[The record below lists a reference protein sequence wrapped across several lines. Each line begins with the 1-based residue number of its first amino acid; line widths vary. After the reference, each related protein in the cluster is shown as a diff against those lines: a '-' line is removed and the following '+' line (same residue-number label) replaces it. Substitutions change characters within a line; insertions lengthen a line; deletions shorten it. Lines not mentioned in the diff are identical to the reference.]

1 MATAKTKSV
10 WFCKECGNESPK
22 WMGRCPACGEWN
34 TMVEE
39 TVATGKKMTAVTV
52 PGASHKPLKLSEI
65 DSAREQ
71 RISLNNAEVDRI
83 LGGGLVEGSL
93 VLIGGEPGIGK
104 STLSLQIPLNCPALK
119 TLYVTGEE
127 SARQVKLRA
136 SRIGGDDS
144 GCMIYSE
151 TLMENIL
158 EQARAMMPDLMVVD
172 SVQTMFSQNVESS
185 PGSVTQIKETA
196 SMLLRFA
203 KETGVPVIL
212 IGHITKEGSIAGPK
226 ILEHIVDVVLQ
237 FEGDNRGTY
246 RLLRSIKNRFGSTS
260 ELAVFE
266 MTGKGLREVSNP
278 SEMLIPMHEEGLSG
292 VAVSAML
299 DGTRPF
305 LIEVQSLVSS
315 AAYGTPQR
323 SATGFDV
330 RRLNMLL
337 AVLEKRAGFKLG
349 VKDVFLNMAGGLK
362 VSDPACDLA
371 VISAVLSSNFDFAI
385 PSDICF
391 AGEIGLSGEVRP
403 VAQTDRRIIE
413 AARLGFKKI
422 YVSSYSSLEGVGN
435 AAIEV
440 VKVLFFLFFA
450 FCEYGGATST
460 PLDTSLLFLF
470 AFSCLSCHSRTS
482 HDVTHKHLSDCYH
495 LAFCRSFL
503 VLEQCDVLVYLLCST
518 CLVSLPFLLR
528 SMRRYN
534 SVFVALAFFYFS
546 TARCF

>member
-1 MATAKTKSV
+1 MAVTRTKSV

-39 TVATGKKMTAVTV
+39 TVATGKKAAGQSVNV
-52 PGASHKPLKLSEI
+52 PGASHKPMPLADI
-65 DSAREQ
+65 DSSHEQ

-104 STLSLQIPLNCPALK
+104 STLSLQIPLCCPDLK

-127 SARQVKLRA
+127 SAKQVKLRA
-136 SRIGGDDS
+136 ARIGGDDS
-144 GCMIYSE
+144 GCLIYSE
-151 TLMENIL
+151 TLMENIIK
-158 EQARAMMPDLMVVD
+158 EAREIMPDLMVVD
-172 SVQTMFSQNVESS
+172 SVQTMYSQNVESS

-196 SMLLRFA
+196 AMLLRFA

-237 FEGDNRGTY
+237 FEGENRGTY

-385 PSDICF
+385 PADVCF
-391 AGEIGLSGEVRP
+391 AGEVGLSGEIRP

-413 AARLGFKKI
+413 AARLGFKRI
-422 YVSSYSSLEGVGN
+422 YVSSYSSLEGVTEQTAKG
-435 AAIEV
+435 IEV
-440 VKVLFFLFFA
+440 VKV
-450 FCEYGGATST
+450 SDV
-460 PLDTSLLFLF
+460 PSL
-470 AFSCLSCHSRTS
+470 
-482 HDVTHKHLSDCYH
+482 
-495 LAFCRSFL
+495 CRSLFKG
-503 VLEQCDVLVYLLCST
+503 E
-518 CLVSLPFLLR
+518 
-528 SMRRYN
+528 
-534 SVFVALAFFYFS
+534 
-546 TARCF
+546 

>member
-1 MATAKTKSV
+1 
-10 WFCKECGNESPK
+10 
-22 WMGRCPACGEWN
+22 
-34 TMVEE
+34 MVEE
-39 TVATGKKMTAVTV
+39 TVATGKKTGVQSVTV
-52 PGASHKPLKLSEI
+52 PGAGHKPMSLSEI
-65 DSAREQ
+65 DSSQENRV
-71 RISLNNAEVDRI
+71 SLNNAEVDRI

-104 STLSLQIPLNCPALK
+104 STLSLQIPLNCPSLK

-127 SARQVKLRA
+127 SAKQVKLRA
-136 SRIGGDDS
+136 ARIGGDDS
-144 GCMIYSE
+144 GCLIYSE
-151 TLMENIL
+151 TMMENIL
-158 EQARAMMPDLMVVD
+158 AEARSIMPDLMVVD

-185 PGSVTQIKETA
+185 PGSVTQIRETA
-196 SMLLRFA
+196 AMLLRFA

-226 ILEHIVDVVLQ
+226 VLEHIVDVVLQ
-237 FEGDNRGTY
+237 FEGDNRGSY

-305 LIEVQSLVSS
+305 LIEVQSLVST

-371 VISAVLSSNFDFAI
+371 VVSAVLSSNFDFAI
-385 PSDICF
+385 PSDVCF
-391 AGEIGLSGEVRP
+391 AGEVGLSGEVRP

-413 AARLGFKKI
+413 AARLGFRKI
-422 YVSSYSSLEGVGN
+422 YVSSFSSLESLPDG
-435 AAIEV
+435 IEV
-440 VKVLFFLFFA
+440 VKV
-450 FCEYGGATST
+450 
-460 PLDTSLLFLF
+460 
-470 AFSCLSCHSRTS
+470 
-482 HDVTHKHLSDCYH
+482 SDIPA
-495 LAFCRSFL
+495 LCRSLFKG
-503 VLEQCDVLVYLLCST
+503 
-518 CLVSLPFLLR
+518 
-528 SMRRYN
+528 N
-534 SVFVALAFFYFS
+534 
-546 TARCF
+546 

>member
-1 MATAKTKSV
+1 MANKVKSV
-10 WFCKECGNESPK
+10 WFCTSCGNESPK

-39 TVATGKKMTAVTV
+39 TVATGKKASKVPDV
-52 PGASHKPLKLSEI
+52 PGGGQKPQLLAHI
-65 DSAREQ
+65 DSSSES
-71 RISLNNAEVDRI
+71 RISLHNNEVDRI
-83 LGGGLVEGSL
+83 LGGGMVEGSL

-104 STLSLQIPLNCPALK
+104 STLSLQIPLNCPELK

-127 SARQVKLRA
+127 SSRQVKLRA
-136 SRIGGDDS
+136 ARIGGDDS
-144 GCMIYSE
+144 NCLIYSE

-158 EQARAMMPDLMVVD
+158 AEARAIKPDLMIVD

-185 PGSVTQIKETA
+185 PGSVSQIKETA
-196 SMLLRFA
+196 AQLLRFA

-237 FEGDNRGTY
+237 FEGDNRGAY
-246 RLLRSIKNRFGSTS
+246 RVLRSIKNRFGSTS

-362 VSDPACDLA
+362 VNDPACDMA
-371 VISAVLSSNFDFAI
+371 VICAVLSSNFDFAI
-385 PSDICF
+385 PSDVCF
-391 AGEIGLSGEVRP
+391 AGEVGLSGEIRP
-403 VAQTDRRIIE
+403 VSQTARRVVEAQ
-413 AARLGFKKI
+413 RLGFRKI
-422 YVSSYSSLEGVGN
+422 FVSSFGSFEGMPEGIDVVRVADVPSLCR
-435 AAIEV
+435 
-440 VKVLFFLFFA
+440 VLFK
-450 FCEYGGATST
+450 G
-460 PLDTSLLFLF
+460 
-470 AFSCLSCHSRTS
+470 
-482 HDVTHKHLSDCYH
+482 
-495 LAFCRSFL
+495 
-503 VLEQCDVLVYLLCST
+503 
-518 CLVSLPFLLR
+518 
-528 SMRRYN
+528 
-534 SVFVALAFFYFS
+534 
-546 TARCF
+546 

>member
-1 MATAKTKSV
+1 
-10 WFCKECGNESPK
+10 
-22 WMGRCPACGEWN
+22 
-34 TMVEE
+34 MVEE
-39 TVATGKKMTAVTV
+39 TVATGKKASSVSVSV
-52 PGASHKPLKLSEI
+52 PGSGHKPLPLAEI
-65 DSAREQ
+65 DSNQEN

-104 STLSLQIPLNCPALK
+104 STLSLQLPLNCPSLK

-127 SARQVKLRA
+127 SSRQVKLRA
-136 SRIGGDDS
+136 ARIGGDDS

-158 EQARAMMPDLMVVD
+158 AEARSMMPDLMVVD

-237 FEGDNRGTY
+237 FEGDNRGAY

-278 SEMLIPMHEEGLSG
+278 SEMLVPMHENGLSG
-292 VAVSAML
+292 VAVSAVL

-305 LIEVQSLVSS
+305 LIEVQSLVST

-349 VKDVFLNMAGGLK
+349 IKDVFLNMAGGLK
-362 VSDPACDLA
+362 VTDPACDLA
-371 VISAVLSSNFDFAI
+371 VVCAVLSSNFDFAI
-385 PSDICF
+385 PSSTCF
-391 AGEIGLSGEVRP
+391 AGEVGLSGEIRP
-403 VAQTDRRIIE
+403 VAQTDRRVIE
-413 AARLGFKKI
+413 AARLGYRKI
-422 YVSSYSSLEGVGN
+422 YVSGFSSIEMIPDG
-435 AAIEV
+435 IEV
-440 VKVLFFLFFA
+440 IKVADIPAL
-450 FCEYGGATST
+450 
-460 PLDTSLLFLF
+460 
-470 AFSCLSCHSRTS
+470 
-482 HDVTHKHLSDCYH
+482 
-495 LAFCRSFL
+495 CRSLFKA
-503 VLEQCDVLVYLLCST
+503 D
-518 CLVSLPFLLR
+518 
-528 SMRRYN
+528 
-534 SVFVALAFFYFS
+534 
-546 TARCF
+546 

>member
-1 MATAKTKSV
+1 MAQGVKAKSV

-22 WMGRCPACGEWN
+22 WMGRCPACGQWN

-39 TVATGKKMTAVTV
+39 TVVTGRKSGAVAASV
-52 PGASHKPLKLSEI
+52 PGAASRPLKLNEI
-65 DSAREQ
+65 DSTHES
-71 RISLNNAEVDRI
+71 RISLNNGELDRI

-104 STLSLQIPLNCPALK
+104 STLSLQIPLHCSGLR

-127 SARQVKLRA
+127 SAKQVKLRA
-136 SRIGGDDS
+136 SRLGGDDS
-144 GCMIYSE
+144 NCMIYSE
-151 TLMENIL
+151 TLMENVL
-158 EQARAMMPDLMVVD
+158 KEARELMPELMVVD
-172 SVQTMFSQNVESS
+172 SVQTMYSQNVESS
-185 PGSVTQIKETA
+185 PGSVTQIRETA
-196 SMLLRFA
+196 AMLLRFC

-237 FEGDNRGTY
+237 FEGDNRGAY

-278 SEMLIPMHEEGLSG
+278 SEMLIPMHGEGLSG

-305 LIEVQSLVSS
+305 LIEVQALVSS

-349 VKDVFLNMAGGLK
+349 VKDVFINMAGGLR

-371 VISAVLSSNFDFAI
+371 IIAAVLSSNFDFAI
-385 PSDICF
+385 SSDTCF
-391 AGEIGLSGEVRP
+391 AGEVGLSGEVRP
-403 VAQTDRRIIE
+403 VAQTDRCIIE
-413 AARLGFKKI
+413 ASRLGFKKI
-422 YVSSYSSLEGVGN
+422 AVSSFSNLDGLPPVD
-435 AAIEV
+435 IKI
-440 VKVLFFLFFA
+440 VKVA
-450 FCEYGGATST
+450 DV
-460 PLDTSLLFLF
+460 PSLVK
-470 AFSCLSCHSRTS
+470 A
-482 HDVTHKHLSDCYH
+482 
-495 LAFCRSFL
+495 
-503 VLEQCDVLVYLLCST
+503 
-518 CLVSLPFLLR
+518 
-528 SMRRYN
+528 
-534 SVFVALAFFYFS
+534 VFKGN
-546 TARCF
+546 

>member
-1 MATAKTKSV
+1 
-10 WFCKECGNESPK
+10 
-22 WMGRCPACGEWN
+22 
-34 TMVEE
+34 MVEE
-39 TVATGKKMTAVTV
+39 TVATGKKASVADRV
-52 PGASHKPLKLSEI
+52 PGAGQKPLPLSEI
-65 DSAREQ
+65 DSSVEN
-71 RISLNNAEVDRI
+71 RISLNNDEVDRI

-104 STLSLQIPLNCPALK
+104 STLSLQIPLNCPNMK

-136 SRIGGDDS
+136 SRIGGDDAN
-144 GCMIYSE
+144 CLIYSE
-151 TLMENIL
+151 TLMENIIA
-158 EQARAMMPDLMVVD
+158 EAKAIMPDLMVVD

-196 SMLLRFA
+196 AMLLRFA

-237 FEGDNRGTY
+237 FEGDNRGAY

-305 LIEVQSLVSS
+305 LIEVQSLVST

-337 AVLEKRAGFKLG
+337 AVLEKRAGFKLSI
-349 VKDVFLNMAGGLK
+349 KDVFLNMAGGLK

-371 VISAVLSSNFDFAI
+371 VIAAVLSSNFDLAI
-385 PSDICF
+385 PSDVCF
-391 AGEIGLSGEVRP
+391 AGEVGLSGEIRP
-403 VAQTDRRIIE
+403 VAQTDRRVIE
-413 AARLGFKKI
+413 AARLGFKTI
-422 YVSSYSSLEGVGN
+422 YVSGFSSLEGLEGQ
-435 AAIEV
+435 EV
-440 VKVLFFLFFA
+440 KGIKVIKVSDVPSLCRTLF
-450 FCEYGGATST
+450 
-460 PLDTSLLFLF
+460 
-470 AFSCLSCHSRTS
+470 
-482 HDVTHKHLSDCYH
+482 
-495 LAFCRSFL
+495 RS
-503 VLEQCDVLVYLLCST
+503 
-518 CLVSLPFLLR
+518 
-528 SMRRYN
+528 
-534 SVFVALAFFYFS
+534 
-546 TARCF
+546 